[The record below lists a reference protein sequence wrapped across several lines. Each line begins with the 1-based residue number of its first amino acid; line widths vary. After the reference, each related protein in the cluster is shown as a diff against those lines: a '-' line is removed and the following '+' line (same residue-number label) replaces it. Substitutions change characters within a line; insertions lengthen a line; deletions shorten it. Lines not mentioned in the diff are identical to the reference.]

1 MTEKKKTVMIVD
13 DEPAM
18 CAILKRIIS
27 GEGYRTIS
35 ARDGEEAL
43 TLFTRYNPD
52 VVLLDLMMPG
62 ISGLDVCRKIRQ
74 FSPGVHVI
82 YLSAKVTPTPPW
94 EESDPLARADAFL
107 SKPAT
112 SVKILSTIRKVL
124 RNTSS

>member
-1 MTEKKKTVMIVD
+1 MPEKKKTVMIVD

-43 TLFTRYNPD
+43 TLYARHRPD

-62 ISGLDVCRKIRQ
+62 ISGLEVCRKMKQ
-74 FSPGVHVI
+74 SSPSTRVI
-82 YLSAKVTPTPPW
+82 YLSAKVSSAPPW
-94 EESDPLARADAFL
+94 EENDAFGKADDFL

-112 SVKILSTIRKVL
+112 SQKILSAIKKVL
-124 RNTSS
+124 RHSS